1 MINTLDFFAG
11 LAMQEEMRSDY
22 RFTEQ
27 EGIASRDNGQR
38 ARDAYRMAFAMVA
51 ERERLR
57 TIGRIV

>member
-22 RFTEQ
+22 RFTER
-27 EGIASRDNGQR
+27 EGCASGDNRER
-38 ARDAYRMAFAMVA
+38 AKTAYEMAFAMVA

-57 TIGRIV
+57 SIGRIT